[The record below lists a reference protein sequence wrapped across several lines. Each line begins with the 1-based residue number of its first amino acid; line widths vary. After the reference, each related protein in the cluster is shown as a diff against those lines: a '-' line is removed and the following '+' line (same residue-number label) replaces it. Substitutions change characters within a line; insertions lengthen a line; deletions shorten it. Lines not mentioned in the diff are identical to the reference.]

1 MAVAVLATAVTYLQ
15 ETSGNSLS
23 SGKRGFVDLSSW
35 VAQQSHYGSMGFQ
48 MTPRHIPAPAD
59 KAWQPAGAP
68 VRSHAFS
75 AQRPCLVSVLGERIS
90 AKHKAP
96 RTKSQQGNLLH
107 LGLRGCVALAVAF
120 APKLRNLFRAARR
133 HSTACTAD
141 NEACEKGGTVSLQA
155 LEARGRS
162 RRLLK
167 SGFWLAIYVIVGL
180 LYGNMR
186 GWSHTDACYFV
197 VVTLTTVGYGDKTF
211 RPDFA
216 DQVFGGF
223 YVFVGVAFI
232 GTAAGEVI
240 SELTARAERTAA
252 PNLFRAARRHST
264 ACTADNEACEK
275 GGTVSLQALEAR
287 GRSRRLLRS
296 GLWLA
301 LYVIVGLLYGNMRG
315 WSHTDACYFVV
326 VTLTTVGYGDKT
338 FRPDFADQVFGGFYV
353 FVGVAFIGTA
363 AGEVISELTA
373 RAERTAA
380 NLRAQRGQDHPQ
392 TPSIVGV
399 AFIGTAAGEVISE
412 LTARAERTAAN
423 LRAQGGQDHP
433 QTQSSTGL
441 QPSLGGS
448 LRSGVEGRRYES
460 QAELRKLR
468 KSLVQ
473 TLAKLVAVVLFGTS
487 VMAFVEGWSW
497 HQAFFWACVT
507 STTVGYGDVVPTTA
521 LSKWIVMF
529 YMALSLV
536 FVANALGLIARLP
549 TEQRKI
555 RDTEKI
561 LQQFGDS
568 LEAEELGALL
578 DSKEIQA
585 LRPSRTCGE
594 DQSRSS
600 VNRLEFIIWLLIKN
614 GKLDLVTDIGPCTHV
629 FDSLDPDGSGVLDQ
643 HDIEF

>member
-162 RRLLK
+162 RRLL
-167 SGFWLAIYVIVGL
+167 
-180 LYGNMR
+180 
-186 GWSHTDACYFV
+186 
-197 VVTLTTVGYGDKTF
+197 
-211 RPDFA
+211 
-216 DQVFGGF
+216 
-223 YVFVGVAFI
+223 
-232 GTAAGEVI
+232 
-240 SELTARAERTAA
+240 
-252 PNLFRAARRHST
+252 
-264 ACTADNEACEK
+264 
-275 GGTVSLQALEAR
+275 
-287 GRSRRLLRS
+287 RS

-353 FVGVAFIGTA
+353 F
-363 AGEVISELTA
+363 
-373 RAERTAA
+373 
-380 NLRAQRGQDHPQ
+380 
-392 TPSIVGV
+392 VGV

-585 LRPSRTCGE
+585 LRPRRTCGE

-600 VNRLEFIIWLLIKN
+600 VNRAEFVIWLLIKK
-614 GKLDLVTDIGPCTHV
+614 GKLDLMTDIGPCTHV

-643 HDIEF
+643 HDIEFFDAMKRRRAARQSRQSTWRVSPQGI